1 MGFAELS
8 VAEIAAAYN
17 LPVEQ
22 LFALC
27 DQLNIAYK
35 NQYTCLALEDAKAV
49 ILKILS
55 TQSHLDTKGN

>member
-1 MGFAELS
+1 MGFADLS
-8 VAEIAAAYN
+8 IAEIAAEYN

-22 LFALC
+22 IFALC
-27 DQLNIAYK
+27 DRLKIAYK

-55 TQSHLDTKGN
+55 AQSNSDINR